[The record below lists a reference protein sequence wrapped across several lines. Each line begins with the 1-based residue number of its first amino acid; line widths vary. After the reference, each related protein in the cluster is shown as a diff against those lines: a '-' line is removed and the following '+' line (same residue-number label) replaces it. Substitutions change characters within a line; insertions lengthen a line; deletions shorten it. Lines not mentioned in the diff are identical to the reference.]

1 MRLAGLTLVCDL
13 QLLQHGANVHY
24 VTNLPEASTA
34 LHEAVQRS
42 HDGMVEL
49 LLRYGANA
57 FLENGRGTA
66 WASPSPDLSKPT
78 MYTGLRKKAGG
89 AGITHN
95 CGRLCRRLQCL
106 QICRG
111 S

>member
-1 MRLAGLTLVCDL
+1 MHHIMAAFGSLCLKHGCLTLDLDL

-66 WASPSPDLSKPT
+66 
-78 MYTGLRKKAGG
+78 
-89 AGITHN
+89 
-95 CGRLCRRLQCL
+95 
-106 QICRG
+106 
-111 S
+111 

>member
-1 MRLAGLTLVCDL
+1 M

-66 WASPSPDLSKPT
+66 KALPSTDSSKT
-78 MYTGLRKKAGG
+78 CLYGGLLKRLGELGG
-89 AGITHN
+89 VYN
-95 CGRLCRRLQCL
+95 CSCL
-106 QICRG
+106 FRAV
-111 S
+111 